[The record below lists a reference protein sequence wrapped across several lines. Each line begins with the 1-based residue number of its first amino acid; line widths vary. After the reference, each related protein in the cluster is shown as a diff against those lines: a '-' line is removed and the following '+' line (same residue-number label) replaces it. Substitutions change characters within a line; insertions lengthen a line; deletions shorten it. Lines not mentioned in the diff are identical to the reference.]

1 MSANASSIL
10 IAIVQVVMTGV
21 GAALMDRAGRKLLLL
36 ISSAAMAISLGE
48 LRCLT
53 ITNML

>member
-53 ITNML
+53 ITDML